1 MLPFQKCSAPPEE
14 PHGRPAG
21 GTRTLASMHGMGS
34 AVVLMIAFAVVA
46 VAAGFAAVALYRAG
60 SRGGPDADRPG
71 TPGGPGE
78 FR

>member
-1 MLPFQKCSAPPEE
+1 
-14 PHGRPAG
+14 
-21 GTRTLASMHGMGS
+21 MHGMGS